1 MEGLSP
7 ETLIT
12 QKLLHLEASNFACL
26 SKNKF
31 CLRRISMNIWNAL
44 NLSQHI
50 VKDKRQQT
58 KQLNRLNMLS
68 KKLAKIS
75 TNSHKFSAL
84 EAEWRAE
91 GSSELAVSPATSIMH
106 IFESE
111 TDFYGRDSLPD
122 NL

>member
-1 MEGLSP
+1 
-7 ETLIT
+7 
-12 QKLLHLEASNFACL
+12 
-26 SKNKF
+26 
-31 CLRRISMNIWNAL
+31 MNIWDAFI
-44 NLSQHI
+44 LSQHI
-50 VKDKRQQT
+50 IKRQTTTTNKTIKLFENEVEETCKKST
-58 KQLNRLNMLS
+58 K
-68 KKLAKIS
+68 
-75 TNSHKFSAL
+75 SHKFSAL